1 MAAKEI
7 SRRALLR
14 GTGAALAL
22 PWLEAMVPSRVLA
35 AGKSNVVPLRLG
47 IFTVA
52 GGTVIESWK
61 PEQAGK
67 LEKLPSILRPM
78 EAHKNDML
86 VLSGLAH
93 HGRIEGTNAHEYCSY
108 LHLTGAPAGKKVDGK
123 PQTTVSIDQAVA
135 EQIGHQTI
143 LPSLELA
150 TRRSAW
156 RYSFRS
162 NGEPV
167 PYESNP
173 RVAFDRM
180 FRGRQPVAPDWLA
193 RSKREQEAVQNAEK
207 SDSIDQSVLD
217 LVLEDARRL
226 QRKVGRTDRQKL
238 DQYLESVHSVER
250 RLALIEARA
259 KAMSLDGVGKEIR
272 APHGIPESPD
282 DYNEMERAS
291 NADPELQAEYIE
303 LMSDL
308 MVLAFQT
315 DTTRVC
321 TFAVGSD
328 GSLFPGVVT
337 VGFERHFHTLEHQG
351 GNPDPRRSDPIAREA
366 CRQISQWQVQ
376 QFAKVIDKMKQID
389 EAGSSLLDNTLM
401 MYTSYMADGGHH
413 RSDYPAMLVGNAQG
427 TLQTGRHLRYP
438 KGTPMSNLYV
448 EMLDRLGVPSSE
460 FGESRVSPAAAFNGR
475 LPDLV

>member
-1 MAAKEI
+1 MSTRI
-7 SRRALLR
+7 LSRRAMLQ

-22 PWLEAMVPSRVLA
+22 PWLEAMVPSRALA
-35 AGKSNVVPLRLG
+35 AGKTNVVPLRLG
-47 IFTVA
+47 VFTVA

-61 PEQAGK
+61 PEQDGK
-67 LEKLPSILRPM
+67 LDKLPSILRPM
-78 EAHKNDML
+78 EACKDDML
-86 VLSGLAH
+86 VLTGLAH
-93 HGRIEGTNAHEYCSY
+93 HGRIENVNAHEHCSY
-108 LHLTGAPAGKKVDGK
+108 LHLTGAPEGKKVDGK

-135 EQIGHQTI
+135 EQIGHQTL

-180 FRGRQPVAPDWLA
+180 FRGRTPVAPDWAA
-193 RSKREQEAVQNAEK
+193 RSKRQQEAAAHAQK

-226 QRKVGRTDRQKL
+226 QRKVGQTDKQKL

-250 RLALIEARA
+250 RLAMIEAQA
-259 KAMSLDGVGKEIR
+259 KAMSQDGVGKEIR

-282 DYNEMERAS
+282 DYNDIERAS
-291 NADPELQAEYIE
+291 NSDPEVQAQYIE
-303 LMSDL
+303 LMADL
-308 MVLAFQT
+308 MVLALQT

-366 CRQISQWQVQ
+366 CRQISHWQVQ
-376 QFAKVIDKMKQID
+376 QFAKVVEKMKQID
-389 EAGSSLLDNTLM
+389 EGGSSLLDNTLL

-413 RSDYPAMLVGNAQG
+413 RSDYPVMLVGNAQDS
-427 TLQTGRHLRYP
+427 LKTGRHVRYP

-448 EMLDRLGVPSSE
+448 EMLDRLGVPTSE

-475 LPDLV
+475 LPNLS